1 MDRGPSHN
9 GGLSPFDIY
18 DIIFVKELVNNL
30 NKDNETLNATIDDL
44 KNAFLFLYEKHKAL
58 KKSYIKECMNRSVIE
73 NQNLRIEDLQS

>member
-1 MDRGPSHN
+1 
-9 GGLSPFDIY
+9 
-18 DIIFVKELVNNL
+18 L

-58 KKSYIKECMNRSVIE
+58 KQSYVKECMNRSVIE